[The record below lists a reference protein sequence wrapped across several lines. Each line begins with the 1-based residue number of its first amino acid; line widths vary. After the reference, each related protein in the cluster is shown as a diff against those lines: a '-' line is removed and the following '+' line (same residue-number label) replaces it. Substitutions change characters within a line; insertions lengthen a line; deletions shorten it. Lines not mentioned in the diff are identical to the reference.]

1 LTKYPDRY
9 AYPAIFIPCDEE
21 DGGGFEVRF
30 PDIDNCFTSGDTVEE
45 AVEQAKY
52 VLEDCLYH
60 EEKNNEEIPRP
71 TPLGEVACPEGGF
84 KQLVV
89 AVMPPV
95 RRAWSNKAVK
105 KTLTIPAWLDE
116 LAKEQEV
123 NFSQLLQSALKEE
136 LGIDNRLPCVPH

>member
-21 DGGGFEVRF
+21 DGGGYEVRF
-30 PDIDNCFTSGDTVEE
+30 PDLENCFTAGDTVEE

-60 EEKNNEEIPRP
+60 AEKNDEPTRRS
-71 TPLGEVACPEGGF
+71 TPLEEVACPKGGL

-95 RRAWSNKAVK
+95 RRAWSNRAVK

-123 NFSQLLQSALKEE
+123 NFSQILQSALKEE
-136 LGIDNRLPCVPH
+136 LGVAHHRV

>member
-1 LTKYPDRY
+1 MKYPDRY
-9 AYPAIFIPCDEE
+9 AYPAVFIPCNEE
-21 DGGGFEVRF
+21 DGGGYEVRF
-30 PDIDNCFTSGDTVEE
+30 PDLENCFTAGDTVEE

-60 EEKNNEEIPRP
+60 AEKNDEPMCLS
-71 TPLGEVACPEGGF
+71 TPLEKVACPKGGL

-95 RRAWSNKAVK
+95 RRAWSNRAVK

-123 NFSQLLQSALKEE
+123 NFSQILQSALKEE
-136 LGIDNRLPCVPH
+136 LGVAHHHV

>member
-21 DGGGFEVRF
+21 DGGGYEVRF
-30 PDIDNCFTSGDTVEE
+30 PDLENCFTAGDTVEE

-60 EEKNNEEIPRP
+60 AEKNDEPTRLS
-71 TPLGEVACPEGGF
+71 TPLEEVACPKGGL

-95 RRAWSNKAVK
+95 RRAWSNRAVK

-123 NFSQLLQSALKEE
+123 NFSQILQSALKEE
-136 LGIDNRLPCVPH
+136 LGVAHHRV